1 MEELVKHIATSI
13 GIAIEGLSAVIIA
26 FSVGKALWIYAERY
40 WRTGMNSLSNEQIRI
55 QLGSS
60 IALALELLL
69 GADILQTAVAPSWND
84 IGQLA
89 AIAGLRTG
97 LNYFLGRELKE
108 IKELKPVSEP

>member
-1 MEELVKHIATSI
+1 METIVKSSTVLISL
-13 GIAIEGLSAVIIA
+13 GIEALAAVVIA
-26 FSVGKALWIYAERY
+26 FSVLKALYLYSGRFTTKAVIW
-40 WRTGMNSLSNEQIRI
+40 SNEAIRI

-69 GADILQTAVAPSWND
+69 GADILQTAIAPSWSD

-97 LNYFLGRELKE
+97 LNLFLGKEIKE
-108 IKELKPVSEP
+108 IKEL

>member
-1 MEELVKHIATSI
+1 MEEIVKNSTVAISLGIEALAALV
-13 GIAIEGLSAVIIA
+13 IA
-26 FSVGKALWIYAERY
+26 FSVVKALFLYSGRFTAR
-40 WRTGMNSLSNEQIRI
+40 GNALSNEAIRV

-69 GADILQTAVAPSWND
+69 GADILQTAIAPSWSD

-97 LNYFLGRELKE
+97 LNFFLGKE
-108 IKELKPVSEP
+108 IKEIKESAEESLA